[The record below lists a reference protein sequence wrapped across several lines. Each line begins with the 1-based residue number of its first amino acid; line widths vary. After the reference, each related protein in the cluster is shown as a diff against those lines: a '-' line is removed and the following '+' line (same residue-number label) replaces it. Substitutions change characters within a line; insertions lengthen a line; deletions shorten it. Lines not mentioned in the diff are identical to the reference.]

1 MAKIYTRE
9 RSTYWYALFKSPKG
23 GKARR
28 STGIPAQEKLRE
40 QAQLKANQIEL
51 DAWNGWNPNQENAYD
66 FEDLMLAYTKDRELG
81 NADLN
86 CINQLQCYFS
96 GITLN
101 SLGAKDING
110 YKQYRK
116 KSNRKDGTVRRE
128 LAVFSA
134 AINYARREW
143 DWDIPNQV
151 ANRKPA
157 ESKGRVRWLTHK
169 EARQLLAQAKKSA
182 YSPHLADFVELA
194 LQTGMRKQEIL
205 GLEFSRID
213 LEKDVIYLNPE
224 DQKNSQYSTIPMSKT
239 AKQVVLRRTKVNA
252 ELFESSPYLFPS
264 KTGHI
269 KDVKRGFTY
278 ACQQVGIL
286 DFRIHD
292 LRHTFASWLVQ
303 EGVSI
308 YDVKH
313 LLRHSSTAVTE
324 KYSHLPPETTRKA
337 VERLDTLL
345 DTQHD

>member
-1 MAKIYTRE
+1 MAKIYERE
-9 RSTYWYALFKSPKG
+9 KSTYWYALFKSPKG

-28 STGIPAQEKLRE
+28 STGIPAQAKLRE
-40 QAQLKANQIEL
+40 QAQLKANQMEL
-51 DAWNGWNPNQENAYD
+51 DAWKGWSPSHENAYD
-66 FEDLMLAYTKDRELG
+66 FEDLMLAYTKERELG

-86 CINQLQCYFS
+86 CITQLQGYFS
-96 GITLN
+96 GTVLN
-101 SLGAKDING
+101 SLGAGEING

-116 KSNRKDGTVRRE
+116 NCNRKDGTVRRE

-157 ESKGRVRWLTHK
+157 ESKERIRWLTHR
-169 EARQLLAQAKKSA
+169 EAKLLLAQAKKSV
-182 YSPHLADFVELA
+182 YSPHLADFIELA

-213 LEKDVIYLNPE
+213 LDKGVIYLNPG
-224 DQKNSQYSTIPMSKT
+224 DQKNGHYSAVPLSQT
-239 AKQVVLRRTKVNA
+239 AKQVVLRRIRANA
-252 ELFESSPYLFPS
+252 EHFGQSPYLFPS
-264 KTGHI
+264 KIGHI
-269 KDVKRGFTY
+269 KDVKKGFSF
-278 ACQQVGIL
+278 ACEKVGIR
-286 DFRIHD
+286 DFRVHD

-345 DTQHD
+345 DTP

>member
-1 MAKIYTRE
+1 MAKIYERE
-9 RSTYWYALFKSPKG
+9 KSTYWYALFKSPKG
-23 GKARR
+23 GKTRR
-28 STGIPAQEKLRE
+28 STGIPAQGKLRE
-40 QAQLKANQIEL
+40 QAQLKANQMEL
-51 DAWNGWNPNQENAYD
+51 EAWRGWSPNHENAYD
-66 FEDLMLAYTKDRELG
+66 FEDLMLAYTKERELG

-86 CINQLQCYFS
+86 CITQLQSYFS
-96 GITLN
+96 GIVLN
-101 SLGAKDING
+101 SIGASEING

-116 KSNRKDGTVRRE
+116 RSNRKDGTVRRE

-157 ESKGRVRWLTHK
+157 ESKERIRWLTHG
-169 EARQLLAQAKKSA
+169 EAKRLLAQAKKSV
-182 YSPHLADFVELA
+182 YSPHLADFIELA

-213 LEKDVIYLNPE
+213 LEKNVIYLNPG
-224 DQKNSQYSTIPMSKT
+224 DQKNGNYSTLPLSQT
-239 AKQVVLRRTKVNA
+239 AKQVVLRRIKVNA
-252 ELFESSPYLFPS
+252 DAHDRSPYLFPS
-264 KTGHI
+264 KNGHI
-269 KDVKRGFTY
+269 KDVKKGFSF
-278 ACQQVGIL
+278 ACKQVGIH

-324 KYSHLPPETTRKA
+324 KYSHLPPETTRRA

-345 DTQHD
+345 DTPHD